1 MAKRKTRYVCSNCG
15 SVSSRWLGRCPQCGK
30 WNTMT
35 EEEEVAEAPKGSR
48 SMQRSGE
55 GTKPSSL
62 QDIAMEKMTRIVTGI
77 GELDRVLGGGIVPG
91 ALILLSGDPGIGK
104 STIVLQAA
112 AAVCKTAG
120 TVLYGSGEESAG
132 QIKMRA
138 QRLGIDAANLII
150 QADTSLDAV
159 LQEARR
165 LRPALL
171 VVDSIQTM
179 YSSEA
184 DGTPGSLSQI
194 REGTSRLMTFAKTET
209 IPVMVIGHVTKEGT
223 IAGPRMMEHMV
234 DVVLYFEGE
243 RNYQFRVLRG
253 IKNRFG
259 STNESGLFTMNEQG
273 LAELANPSQMLLAER
288 AANQAG
294 SAIAA
299 VMDGMRPLLGE
310 IQALTTHSVFPVPR
324 RTASGMD
331 YNRLIILLAV
341 LEKRVGIPLG
351 TQDVYINV
359 VGGLRITE
367 TAADLPIALA
377 VYSSLRDVS
386 MDSRTVVMGEVGLTG
401 DIRRVPHALRRVKEA
416 AKLGFQSFIIPK
428 GNQDDVPANE
438 IGSGRIICVST
449 LQEAIEKAFT
459 SSAAR

>member
-1 MAKRKTRYVCSNCG
+1 
-15 SVSSRWLGRCPQCGK
+15 
-30 WNTMT
+30 MT
-35 EEEEVAEAPKGSR
+35 EEEEVAEALKGSR
-48 SMQRSGE
+48 SMLRSGE

-159 LQEARR
+159 LQEARH

-428 GNQDDVPANE
+428 GNQDDVPAKE

>member
-1 MAKRKTRYVCSNCG
+1 
-15 SVSSRWLGRCPQCGK
+15 
-30 WNTMT
+30 MT

-48 SMQRSGE
+48 SMLRSGE

-159 LQEARR
+159 LQEARH

-428 GNQDDVPANE
+428 GNQDDVPAKE

>member
-1 MAKRKTRYVCSNCG
+1 MAKKKVRYICTNCG
-15 SVSSRWLGRCPQCGK
+15 GMSSRWMGRCPQCGE
-30 WNTMT
+30 WNTMH
-35 EEEEVAEAPKGSR
+35 EEEVLPEAPQKSK
-48 SMQRSGE
+48 SIQRKGE
-55 GTKPSSL
+55 GTRPSSL
-62 QDIAMEKMTRIVTGI
+62 HDIAMEEMTRIQTGI

-91 ALILLSGDPGIGK
+91 ALMLLSGDPGIGK
-104 STIVLQAA
+104 STLVLQLA
-112 AAVCKTAG
+112 AAVCKEAPQG
-120 TVLYGSGEESAG
+120 VLYGSGEESAG

-138 QRLGIDAANLII
+138 LRLGIEASNLII
-150 QADTSLDAV
+150 QADTSLDAI
-159 LQEARR
+159 LEEARR
-165 LRPALL
+165 SHPALL
-171 VVDSIQTM
+171 IIDSIQTM
-179 YSSEA
+179 YSNTV

-194 REGTSRLMTFAKTET
+194 REGTSLLMTFAKTES
-209 IPVMVIGHVTKEGT
+209 IPVIVIGHVTKDGT

-253 IKNRFG
+253 IKNRFA
-259 STNESGLFTMNEQG
+259 STNESGLFTMNETG
-273 LAELANPSQMLLAER
+273 LAELANPSQLLLAER

-294 SAIAA
+294 ASIAA

-310 IQALTTHSVFPVPR
+310 IQALTAHSVFPVPR

-341 LEKRVGIPLG
+341 LEKRVGIALG

-386 MDSRTVVMGEVGLTG
+386 MDSRMVVMGEVGLTG

-416 AKLGFQSFIIPK
+416 AKLGFTQCIIPK
-428 GNQDDVPANE
+428 GNADDMGVGIAGME
-438 IGSGRIICVST
+438 KIHYVATI
-449 LQEAIEKAFT
+449 QEAIRVAFPKM
-459 SSAAR
+459 